1 MSPGPAT
8 LAPCNHSTAK
18 PITRPSL
25 ASVKM
30 TEELWANTAV
40 IDPLV
45 GIRLNLD
52 GGDFPRPNGKFD
64 KHSHMAF
71 IPSPDWKGWKEL
83 AKQDGLEGAAILG
96 PAKRSW
102 RCGYVFD
109 VLPVDKKAIIA
120 IVNVFFV
127 DETSEK
133 PDVGISLAW
142 ERPWRKAA
150 LRMRRLLDWQKRA

>member
-1 MSPGPAT
+1 MNSLPHSVLLRQVQLVQLHGMPEVLYPGKVRG
-8 LAPCNHSTAK
+8 L
-18 PITRPSL
+18 RPGEDNF
-25 ASVKM
+25 ACFR
-30 TEELWANTAV
+30 
-40 IDPLV
+40 I
-45 GIRLNLD
+45 
-52 GGDFPRPNGKFD
+52 F
-64 KHSHMAF
+64 SHMAF